1 MILRP
6 AQGHPERTRGV
17 RGRGLLESSR
27 NAVDGLLHVL
37 QQDWHMRFI
46 CLVGAIVMLI
56 SALLR
61 VTRLEVLILLV
72 AVALVVLAEVLNR
85 AIEVIVDMV
94 SPGYHPLARVAK
106 DVGGAGVLVAAIMG
120 SVVALGVFVNADA
133 LAVIQGL
140 STRGAP
146 GFTHVGFVGLVTVV
160 VAVILGKVWGGH
172 GSLTRGGLVSA
183 HSALGFFCFIS
194 IWFLTTDP
202 ITRGLAF
209 VLAALVAESRVEAGI
224 HTVRE
229 VVIGTAVAQ
238 VVGTLLYG
246 FLNMGAAI

>member
-1 MILRP
+1 V
-6 AQGHPERTRGV
+6 V

-61 VTRLEVLILLV
+61 VTRLEVLILL
-72 AVALVVLAEVLNR
+72 AAIALVVLAEVLNR

-146 GFTHVGFVGLVTVV
+146 GFAHIGFVGLVTVV

-209 VLAALVAESRVEAGI
+209 VLAVLVAESRVEAGI

-229 VVIGTAVAQ
+229 VVIGTVVAL

-246 FLNMGAAI
+246 FLTMRAAI

>member
-1 MILRP
+1 
-6 AQGHPERTRGV
+6 
-17 RGRGLLESSR
+17 
-27 NAVDGLLHVL
+27 
-37 QQDWHMRFI
+37 MRFI

-229 VVIGTAVAQ
+229 VVIGTAVAL

>member
-1 MILRP
+1 
-6 AQGHPERTRGV
+6 V

-229 VVIGTAVAQ
+229 VVIGTAVAL